1 MAHNFLLYWLPE
13 TVESH
18 LNENYLLNHAG
29 SNQLNRAA
37 AGDVLWIVTTGEA
50 DELGLVGKLQVGAVV
65 SVEEA
70 KGRLGRNDLWASRW
84 HALAA
89 PGTARRMC
97 GISLIDVATELR
109 FVDAGADRLIVSNHG
124 GVSSDQLR
132 RMRELDE
139 ASGRLLLQAFNQILL
154 IQTN

>member
-1 MAHNFLLYWLPE
+1 MSRNFLLYWLPE

-29 SNQLNRAA
+29 SNQLNRAV

-50 DELGLVGKLQVGAVV
+50 DELGLAGRLQVGAVI
-65 SVEEA
+65 SLAEA
-70 KGRLGRNDLWASRW
+70 QRRLGRNDLWASRW

-97 GISLIDVATELR
+97 GLSLIDVAHELR
-109 FVDAGADRLIVSNHG
+109 FVDAGADHLFVSIHG
-124 GVSSDQLR
+124 GVSSNQLR
-132 RMRELDE
+132 TMRELDE
-139 ASGRLLLQAFNQILL
+139 ASGRILSQTFKQSL
-154 IQTN
+154 SIQTN

>member
-1 MAHNFLLYWLPE
+1 MSRNFMLYWLPE

-50 DELGLVGKLQVGAVV
+50 DELGLAGRLQVGAVV
-65 SVEEA
+65 SLAEA
-70 KGRLGRNDLWASRW
+70 KRRLGRNDLWASRW
-84 HALAA
+84 HAIAA
-89 PGTARRMC
+89 TGTARRMC
-97 GISLIDVATELR
+97 GSSLIDVAHQLR
-109 FVDAGADRLIVSNHG
+109 FVDTGATQLFVSAHG

-132 RMRELDE
+132 KMRVIDE
-139 ASGRLLLQAFNQILL
+139 ESSRLLSQIFNQSLS